1 MARRGRALDRILA
14 RMAESRSTCRYRV
27 DIAAQVALDGAQL
40 ACSISNLSMGGAFVI
55 GPVLTIGTRIELHFT
70 APPHMEAFR
79 SGCTARWSTEQGT
92 GVVFDGLR
100 ALDAYALG
108 ELLRWL
114 TLGAG
119 PLVVQHS
126 A

>member
-1 MARRGRALDRILA
+1 MG
-14 RMAESRSTCRYRV
+14 ESRTTCRYRV
-27 DIAAQVALDGAQL
+27 DIPAQLDFEGAQL

-55 GPVLTIGTRIELHFT
+55 GPVLTIGTRAGLQFT

-79 SGCTARWSTEQGT
+79 SRCTARWSSSQGT
-92 GVVFDGLR
+92 AFVFDGLR

-108 ELLRWL
+108 ELLRWV

-119 PLVVQHS
+119 PLVQKS